1 MDESHMML
9 NKENETQRNIYMNT
23 IPFTPSPRTRKTN
36 CNDDSCQNSGYSCQN
51 SGYICMD
58 TEGYSQL

>member
-9 NKENETQRNIYMNT
+9 NDDNETPRSTYMNT
-23 IPFTPSPRTRKTN
+23 IPFTPSPRTRTRKTN
-36 CNDDSCQNSGYSCQN
+36 HNNDSCQN

-58 TEGYSQL
+58 TEGYSQS